1 MISIIFISVKT
12 AKSKWKK
19 LRDSH
24 RDALKRKNATR
35 SGQSGKQIRE
45 WKYEKVMEFLIPYMT
60 NRNRTTNYTSQTNI
74 NEQETNS
81 LENNVTDEFFETSSN
96 HTRSTPEDRPSVQHS
111 PSPTSSV
118 SSSTCRNA
126 TRKSDEISNLLIQH
140 HANRERIR
148 QEKLEIQSLI
158 EKNNTLDEMD
168 TFFLSISKS
177 VKKLSHYM
185 QLQAKRKIFNVLLEL
200 EELELQNT

>member
-12 AKSKWKK
+12 AKSTWKK

-74 NEQETNS
+74 NEEETNS
-81 LENNVTDEFFETSSN
+81 LESNVTDEFFDTSSN

-118 SSSTCRNA
+118 SASTCRNA
-126 TRKSDEISNLLIQH
+126 TRKSDEINKIKIYLYSTMQTVKEY
-140 HANRERIR
+140 A
-148 QEKLEIQSLI
+148 K
-158 EKNNTLDEMD
+158 KN
-168 TFFLSISKS
+168 
-177 VKKLSHYM
+177 
-185 QLQAKRKIFNVLLEL
+185 
-200 EELELQNT
+200 